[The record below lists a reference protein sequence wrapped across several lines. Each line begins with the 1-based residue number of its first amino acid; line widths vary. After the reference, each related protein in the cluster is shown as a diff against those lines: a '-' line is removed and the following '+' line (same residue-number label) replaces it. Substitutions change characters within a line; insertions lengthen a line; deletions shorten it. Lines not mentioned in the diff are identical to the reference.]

1 MPNSAA
7 LEWIAILAGTF
18 GTFWLMCHVVTKS
31 LPRAFKAIR
40 TWWHDSE
47 PDARSNHR

>member
-1 MPNSAA
+1 MPNYGA
-7 LEWIAILAGTF
+7 LEFVALLIVLF
-18 GTFWLMCHVVTKS
+18 VVFWLMCHLITKS

>member
-1 MPNSAA
+1 MPNFGVW
-7 LEWIAILAGTF
+7 EFIVILTVTF
-18 GTFWLMCHVVTKS
+18 APVLLMCLLITKS